1 MSRRIAITGGNSAT
15 GLQILEQAQYVDV
28 DGAGPDWELIACVRS
43 ERAESQLPPLA
54 GSNRPARIAYEDPA
68 SLATAFAGA
77 ACVIHL
83 PGVLIERKGS
93 TYELANVQTTRQ
105 VVDAARSAGVRKTVL
120 VSAIGAD
127 SASHNRF
134 YRTKGE
140 AEALLQGSGLAYT
153 ILRAPLVLGP
163 GTEGTRTL
171 ARYAGQSAVRLL
183 GGGQN
188 LQQPLDVADLAR
200 ACLRA
205 TQLEVARDQLLELV
219 GPEALLDREIVER
232 AARALGH
239 QVRVGSIPIG
249 PVKWLARLRG
259 LVMGPGFSADAVE
272 VITDDTQLD
281 PGPAA
286 EALGLELTSLDEMI
300 ARSVLTDR

>member
-1 MSRRIAITGGNSAT
+1 MGRRIAITGANSAT
-15 GLQILEQAQYVDV
+15 GLQILEQAELVDV
-28 DGAGPDWELIACVRS
+28 AGAGSDWELIACVRS

-54 GSNRPARIAYEDPA
+54 ANSRAARIAYDDPE
-68 SLATAFAGA
+68 SLAAAFAGVE
-77 ACVIHL
+77 CVIHL

-105 VVDAARSAGVRKTVL
+105 VVDAARSSGVAKTVL
-120 VSAIGAD
+120 VSAVGSD
-127 SASHNRF
+127 QGSRNRF
-134 YRTKGE
+134 YRSKGE
-140 AEALLQGSGLAYT
+140 AEAILRDSGLAYT

-171 ARYAGQSAVRLL
+171 ARYAGQSTARLL
-183 GGGQN
+183 GGGRN

-205 TQLEVARDQLLELV
+205 TQLEVARDQLLDLV
-219 GPEALLDREIVER
+219 GPEALPDREIVER
-232 AARALGH
+232 AARALGR

-249 PVKWLARLRG
+249 PVKWLAKLRG

-286 EALGLELTSLDEMI
+286 EALSLELTSLDEMV
-300 ARSVLTDR
+300 ARSVLTNT